1 MSLFNEIGILNE
13 LNFRTSR
20 SSGPG
25 GQSVNKV
32 NTKVVLLFNM
42 NDSLVLSQSQIET
55 LTLKLKNRIN
65 ADGILSLSSDETR
78 SQLKNKELV
87 IKRFMMLLND
97 ALTPIKKRKPTRRSK
112 ASVEKRLRNKKYQSD
127 KKKFRSNKIE

>member
-42 NDSLVLSQSQIET
+42 NDSLVLSQNQIET
-55 LTLKLKNRIN
+55 LALKLKNRIN
-65 ADGILSLSSDETR
+65 ADGILSL
-78 SQLKNKELV
+78 
-87 IKRFMMLLND
+87 
-97 ALTPIKKRKPTRRSK
+97 
-112 ASVEKRLRNKKYQSD
+112 
-127 KKKFRSNKIE
+127 